1 MFVTQHNF
9 TKTSTDHCVFVNNYA
24 NGKSI
29 KLLLYVDD
37 MLIVGKEKAK
47 MDALKKVLRKS
58 FAMND
63 LGAVKKI
70 LGMNIITDRSKI
82 MLWMS

>member
-1 MFVTQHNF
+1 
-9 TKTSTDHCVFVNNYA
+9 
-24 NGKSI
+24 
-29 KLLLYVDD
+29 
-37 MLIVGKEKAK
+37 MLIVGRKKKAK

>member
-1 MFVTQHNF
+1 
-9 TKTSTDHCVFVNNYA
+9 
-24 NGKSI
+24 
-29 KLLLYVDD
+29 